1 MIWPLLGTLA
11 LVAVAVRWRNRPQ
24 RAQAV
29 ALVATAVVIGYAW
42 LGLGKL

>member
-11 LVAVAVRWRNRPQ
+11 LVAVALRWRDRPP

-29 ALVATAVVIGYAW
+29 ALAATAVVLGYAW